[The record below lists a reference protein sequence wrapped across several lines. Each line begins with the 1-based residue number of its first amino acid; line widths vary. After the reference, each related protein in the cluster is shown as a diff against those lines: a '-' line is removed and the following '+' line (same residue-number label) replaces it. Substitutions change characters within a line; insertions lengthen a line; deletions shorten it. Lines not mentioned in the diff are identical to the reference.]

1 MDKPSVYVET
11 SIISYL
17 TAPPS
22 RDLIVAGHQQL
33 TTEWW
38 RRRRHSFQ
46 VVASPLVLREALLG
60 NPEAAQKRQAVIAG
74 LPLLQIRPEARELAR
89 RFVDGGPLPSK
100 AEADAAHISLAAVHG
115 VEYLLTWNCKHIA
128 NAEMQPALT
137 RIANAQG
144 YTLPILCTPEQ
155 LMGEE

>member
-1 MDKPSVYVET
+1 MRGPGLAHALFGGSPRIL
-11 SIISYL
+11 SAL
-17 TAPPS
+17 APPALFDSS
-22 RDLIVAGHQQL
+22 R
-33 TTEWW
+33 T
-38 RRRRHSFQ
+38 R
-46 VVASPLVLREALLG
+46 
-60 NPEAAQKRQAVIAG
+60 RQAAIAG

-89 RFVDGGPLPSK
+89 RFVSGGPLPPK
-100 AEADAAHISLAAVHG
+100 AEVDAAHIALAAVHG

-144 YTLPILCTPEQ
+144 YALPVLCTPEQ